1 MNIFKRIREKLE
13 ELIPFLKKENKPSGI
28 IYFKD
33 IEPALTVI
41 RDKQQTARKKAIEGI
56 KQGNILKLT
65 SEQES
70 LVIEKSKTLNIINSE
85 QKFEELKNIVYQI
98 EILETNKLLQEQ
110 IIFEIKQVDSEL
122 IEKIKREI
130 KPFEFQNETLS
141 VLKKNY
147 DFKEANRKKEIIA
160 NNNLKE
166 TVLNYSLVK
175 IHNKREEERQEKE
188 RIEEERKLTELYNSN
203 VEKAIALLNDND
215 FAKAREYLDSALKI
229 KPSYDREIKKLQS
242 NIDNKQKDYN
252 KRKTEFKQLFEEAE
266 NEFHNNQFKKAIELF
281 TKAQQFD
288 IDNYRCSRRISD
300 AHNKIERI
308 KQREAERKRIEQEE
322 KEKREKYKDDKQE
335 ILQILEQNGIRHFYH
350 FTDSRNRNS
359 IIQHGGLYSWWY
371 SEQKNI
377 PVTAHG
383 GDLQS
388 RSLDRRYGLENFVR
402 MTYNSGNPM
411 AYIATQEGR
420 IETIDWLT
428 IDTEVATLRNT
439 IFSDMNATKTGFKK
453 GKDAIFLKKHVKF
466 DVVKWRNQ
474 WNPTTGEKSHYYQAE
489 ILVKEHVP
497 LEYITNL

>member
-13 ELIPFLKKENKPSGI
+13 ELIPFFKKEKKPSGI
-28 IYFKD
+28 IDFKD
-33 IEPALTVI
+33 IEPALTEI

-98 EILETNKLLQEQ
+98 EILETKKLLQEQ
-110 IIFEIKQVDSEL
+110 IIFKIKLVDSEL
-122 IEKIKREI
+122 IENIKRKI
-130 KPFEFQNETLS
+130 QPVEFQNETLS

-175 IHNKREEERQEKE
+175 IHKKREEERQEKE
-188 RIEEERKLTELYNSN
+188 RIENERKLTELYNSN

-229 KPSYDREIKKLQS
+229 KPSYDRGIKKLQS

-322 KEKREKYKDDKQE
+322 KERREKYKEDAQAIME
-335 ILQILEQNGIRHFYH
+335 YFAQNGINQFYH
-350 FTDSRNRNS
+350 YTDSRNLNS
-359 IIQHGGLYSWWY
+359 IIQNNGLYSLNELHRRGIVY
-371 SEQKNI
+371 EQGSHTSERPDYVRLSYTNSHPLMHVSIK
-377 PVTAHG
+377 
-383 GDLQS
+383 
-388 RSLDRRYGLENFVR
+388 ENRIV
-402 MTYNSGNPM
+402 NP
-411 AYIATQEGR
+411 R
-420 IETIDWLT
+420 VLHIDKT
-428 IDTEVATLRNT
+428 VSTLRNT
-439 IFSDMNATKTGFKK
+439 LFSNVNVARTSRRPTVITGNNLDFIKLNVKLDITKRKYFNLT
-453 GKDAIFLKKHVKF
+453 DE
-466 DVVKWRNQ
+466 
-474 WNPTTGEKSHYYQAE
+474 EKAYYQAE
-489 ILVKEHVP
+489 VMVKEHVP